1 MEKFNTSFN
10 GYKKEEVNK
19 FIDDVIKQVESMIN
33 NMKSKDL
40 EIDKLKSELEH
51 YKNLESTFNK
61 ALLVAEDAGA
71 QIRNSARN
79 ESQHLLEDAKRNA
92 DRIINNALIQAD
104 TARRDAERLRR
115 NVIAFKRRLRDIL
128 ETELDLVNDIDRLDI
143 EE

>member
-19 FIDDVIKQVESMIN
+19 FLDDVIKQVESMIN
-33 NMKSKDL
+33 NLKSKDL
-40 EIDKLKSELEH
+40 EIDKLKNELEH
-51 YKNLESTFNK
+51 YKSLESTFNK

-79 ESQHLLEDAKRNA
+79 ESMHLIEDAKRNA

-104 TARRDAERLRR
+104 SARRDAERLRR
-115 NVIAFKRRLRDIL
+115 NVITFKKRLRDIL

>member
-19 FIDDVIKQVESMIN
+19 FIDDVIKQVENMIN

-40 EIDKLKSELEH
+40 EIDKLKAELEH

-61 ALLVAEDAGA
+61 ALLVAEDAGQ
-71 QIRNSARN
+71 QIRNSARS
-79 ESQHLLEDAKRNA
+79 ESQILIDDAKRNA

-115 NVIAFKRRLRDIL
+115 NIITFKRRLRDIL
-128 ETELDLVNDIDRLDI
+128 ETQMDLVNDIDRLDI

>member
-40 EIDKLKSELEH
+40 EIDKLKSELDH

-79 ESQHLLEDAKRNA
+79 ESQHLLEDAKKNA

-115 NVIAFKRRLRDIL
+115 NIITFKRRLRDIL

>member
-19 FIDDVIKQVESMIN
+19 FIDDVIKQVENMIN

-61 ALLVAEDAGA
+61 ALLVAEDAGQ
-71 QIRNSARN
+71 QIRNSARS
-79 ESQHLLEDAKRNA
+79 ESMHLIEDAKRNA

-115 NVIAFKRRLRDIL
+115 NIITFKRRLRDIL
-128 ETELDLVNDIDRLDI
+128 ESQMDLVDDIDRLNI

>member
-19 FIDDVIKQVESMIN
+19 FIDDVIKQVENMIN
-33 NMKSKDL
+33 NLKSKDL
-40 EIDKLKSELEH
+40 EIDKLKSELDH

-61 ALLVAEDAGA
+61 ALLVAEDAGQ
-71 QIRNSARN
+71 QIRNSARS
-79 ESQHLLEDAKRNA
+79 ESEHLIEDARRNA

-115 NVIAFKRRLRDIL
+115 NIITFKRRLRDIL
-128 ETELDLVNDIDRLDI
+128 ENQMDLVNDIDRLDI